1 MTASKVKNEVKNK
14 HAINSTKASLT
25 HSKYASVIDVPG
37 AQLGSVNI
45 SACCS
50 SSCVVLV
57 FRLFVDL
64 TFSV

>member
-37 AQLGSVNI
+37 AQLGSVTFLP
-45 SACCS
+45 
-50 SSCVVLV
+50 VVAVPVLS
-57 FRLFVDL
+57 LYLDCL
-64 TFSV
+64 LI